1 LTIRFYDYFRTLIT
15 DSFIGGCLMEVQ
27 LYDNV
32 DHTEPSFLQKALLN
46 FKMVSIGPSLAN
58 SLNKP

>member
-1 LTIRFYDYFRTLIT
+1 
-15 DSFIGGCLMEVQ
+15 MEVQ

-32 DHTEPSFLQKALLN
+32 DHTGPSFLQMALLN
-46 FKMVSIGPSLAN
+46 FWMVSMGPSLAN